1 MKETGLTSGVH
12 LSVIERGVGWQ
23 VRWVNIGKIWA
34 GGMGCRKKK
43 KRRLTCCLDR
53 EKKLDERL

>member
-23 VRWVNIGKIWA
+23 VRWVNIGKIWGWAA
-34 GGMGCRKKK
+34 GRKRK
-43 KRRLTCCLDR
+43 
-53 EKKLDERL
+53 EG